1 MGSWAKTLILRFYH
15 WMLCGEQNGTLLS
28 SLWDRNWESTLRSQ
42 WYCALH
48 TAIAIHT
55 FTLSKWSGLS
65 LTPKINHKIIP
76 HGVMKCYSIILWGE
90 HISFTIVSQ
99 NIIRHFFSLAYFSGL
114 IFILFLFCLMRL
126 HREKGFMLMAAVE
139 ITTILCY
146 RHFKNRSHVTL
157 TDKMSFAI
165 DLSVLK

>member
-28 SLWDRNWESTLRSQ
+28 SLWDRNCESTLRSQ

-48 TAIAIHT
+48 TARAILM
-55 FTLSKWSGLS
+55 FTLSKWSVLS

-76 HGVMKCYSIILWGE
+76 HGAMKCYSIILWGE
-90 HISFTIVSQ
+90 NISFTIVSQ
-99 NIIRHFFSLAYFSGL
+99 DITRHFFSLAYFSGL

-126 HREKGFMLMAAVE
+126 HREKSKCWRLLLKSPRF
-139 ITTILCY
+139 Y
-146 RHFKNRSHVTL
+146 
-157 TDKMSFAI
+157 AI
-165 DLSVLK
+165 DTSKTGATFHLQIKCPLL